1 MLIQIKVPK
10 EIGLKQRI
18 VEKYTYLYREYRRFY
33 PMQTILNQ
41 DTKPTLVAVLMI
53 NGQGMM
59 LTVNGEDFFV
69 SYNRVPW
76 LKEAKVAD
84 VLNVQ
89 MCSSDA
95 IEWPALDIDL
105 EIDSLRHPEKY
116 PNIMTRY
123 AGEVI

>member
-1 MLIQIKVPK
+1 
-10 EIGLKQRI
+10 
-18 VEKYTYLYREYRRFY
+18 
-33 PMQTILNQ
+33 MQTISNQ

-89 MCSSDA
+89 MCSNDA

-123 AGEVI
+123 VGEKI